1 MRILVTGATGNVG
14 TAVLRRLSAEPDIE
28 IIGVARRVPA
38 LGAGAPYD
46 GVRWHAA
53 DLGDPAVVAPL
64 AGWLD
69 GVDAVIHLAWQIQPS
84 HDRERLRRTNVDGT
98 RHVLEAVRRA
108 GVPVLAHASSVGV
121 YGEGPKDRAVDESHP
136 ATGIPTS
143 SYSRDKVAAE
153 ELLRAADGPRVVLLR
168 PGLIFQHDAG
178 SGIARLFL
186 GPLLPVSLLRFR
198 RVPLIP
204 DHPRLRVQ
212 AVHADDVADAYL
224 RAIRADVS
232 GAFNIVADPV
242 LEPAGLAHRFH
253 GRTVPVPLGMLRGL
267 AAATWR
273 ARLQPT
279 DAGWLDLA
287 VGVPL
292 LDAGRAAS
300 ELGWAPRHDAW
311 AALDEL
317 VQGMSQ
323 HAGTASAALRPSS
336 VTGLLPGHRDPA

>member
-1 MRILVTGATGNVG
+1 MRILITGATGNAG
-14 TAVLRRLSAEPDIE
+14 TALLRRLRAEPDTE

-38 LGAGAPYD
+38 LGAGEPYD

-53 DLGDPAVVAPL
+53 DVGDPAVVAPL
-64 AGWLD
+64 TGWLA
-69 GVDAVIHLAWQIQPS
+69 GVDAVVHLAWQIQPS

-108 GVPVLAHASSVGV
+108 GVPVLVHASSVGV
-121 YGEGPKDRAVDESHP
+121 YGEGPKDRAVTESHP

-143 SYSRDKVAAE
+143 TYSQDKVAAE
-153 ELLRAADGPRVVLLR
+153 ALLRAATGPRIVMLR

-178 SGIARLFL
+178 AGIARLFL
-186 GPLLPVSLLRFR
+186 GPLPPVSLLRFR
-198 RVPLIP
+198 RVPVIP

-232 GAFNIVADPV
+232 GAFNLVADPV
-242 LEPAGLAHRFH
+242 LEPAGLAHHLR
-253 GRTVPVPLGMLRGL
+253 GRTVPVPLGVLRGL
-267 AAATWR
+267 AGATWR

-279 DAGWLDLA
+279 DPGWVDLA

-292 LDAGRAAS
+292 LDAGRAAA
-300 ELGWAPRHDAW
+300 ELGWSPRYDAW

-317 VQGMSQ
+317 LRGMSH
-323 HAGTASAALRPSS
+323 HAGTASAALRSTS
-336 VTGLLPGHRDPA
+336 LLDLLPGHGNPQ